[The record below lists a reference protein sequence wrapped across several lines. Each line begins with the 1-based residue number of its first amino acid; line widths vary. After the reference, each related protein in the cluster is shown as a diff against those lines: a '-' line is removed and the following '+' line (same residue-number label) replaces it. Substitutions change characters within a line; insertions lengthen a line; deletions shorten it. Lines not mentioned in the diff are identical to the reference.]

1 MATIDWNKIAEQA
14 GTQTDAEFNQQITQ
28 LTNLN
33 LTEVDSFI
41 AESNISNT
49 DALKVLKVIDDATLS
64 NNEKANSIS
73 TIENGIGFLVKLA
86 SKVI

>member
-1 MATIDWNKIAEQA
+1 MAAINWDQLAKQA
-14 GTQTDAEFNQQITQ
+14 GNQTDAEFNQQITQ

-33 LTEVDSFI
+33 LSEVDTFI
-41 AESNISNT
+41 SESKISN
-49 DALKVLKVIDDATLS
+49 DNALKVLKVIDNATLS

-86 SKVI
+86 SKAI

>member
-1 MATIDWNKIAEQA
+1 MATIDWNKLAQQA
-14 GTQTDAEFNQQITQ
+14 GNQTDTEFNQQITQ

-41 AESNISNT
+41 SESKITNDN
-49 DALKVLKVIDDATLS
+49 ALKVLKVIDNATLS

>member
-1 MATIDWNKIAEQA
+1 MGTIDWNKLAEQA
-14 GTQTDAEFNQQITQ
+14 GSQTDADFNQQITQ

-41 AESNISNT
+41 SQSNISNSN
-49 DALKVLKVIDDATLS
+49 AIKVLQVIDNATLS

>member
-1 MATIDWNKIAEQA
+1 MATIDWNKLAEQA
-14 GTQTDAEFNQQITQ
+14 GNQTDAEFNQQITQ

-41 AESNISNT
+41 SESKITNDN
-49 DALKVLKVIDDATLS
+49 ALKVLKVIDNATLS

>member
-41 AESNISNT
+41 TESNISNT

>member
-1 MATIDWNKIAEQA
+1 MGTIDWNKLAKQA
-14 GTQTDAEFNQQITQ
+14 GEQTDTEFNQQITQ

-33 LTEVDSFI
+33 LTEVDTFI
-41 AESNISNT
+41 SESKISND